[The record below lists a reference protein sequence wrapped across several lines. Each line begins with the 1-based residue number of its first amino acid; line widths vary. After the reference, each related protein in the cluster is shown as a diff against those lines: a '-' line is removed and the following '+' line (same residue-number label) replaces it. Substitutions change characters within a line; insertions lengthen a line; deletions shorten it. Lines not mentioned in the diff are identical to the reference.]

1 MKHKLKTETLRPM
14 VIRITVA
21 SMLVCVSAWSGV
33 LAQLPAVPVPVENPI
48 TEAKRV
54 LGKVLF
60 WDEQLS
66 SNNTVACGTCHRPA
80 AGGADPR
87 VGRHTGTDKGTID
100 DVWGSPGVVLMNEVG
115 EPLEHPIFGRDPQVT
130 TRITPSNFGALW
142 ANEVFW
148 DGRASSEFVDPLTG
162 DVAIA
167 SGGALENQALAPLI
181 NPAEMARPNR
191 AWDELTEKLKGVR
204 PLALARNLPADVSN
218 AIESNPDY
226 PSLFQAAF
234 YDPEITPVRIAFAIA
249 TYERTLVADQTP
261 WDLYMAG
268 DETAL
273 TEQAAFGW
281 RAFQRLHCVNCHE
294 PPLFTNNDFLN
305 IGLRLMKFDLGRQIV
320 TGDQED
326 GGEMKVPSLRNVA
339 LRPRYMHTG
348 EFSRLSEAILFYDS
362 GIALPGID
370 EIPDLGTY
378 FFDISGYDTYDLDAF
393 LRHGLVDSRVANET
407 FPFDRPTL
415 QSELEP

>member
-1 MKHKLKTETLRPM
+1 
-14 VIRITVA
+14 
-21 SMLVCVSAWSGV
+21 
-33 LAQLPAVPVPVENPI
+33 
-48 TEAKRV
+48 
-54 LGKVLF
+54 
-60 WDEQLS
+60 
-66 SNNTVACGTCHRPA
+66 
-80 AGGADPR
+80 
-87 VGRHTGTDKGTID
+87 
-100 DVWGSPGVVLMNEVG
+100 
-115 EPLEHPIFGRDPQVT
+115 
-130 TRITPSNFGALW
+130 
-142 ANEVFW
+142 
-148 DGRASSEFVDPLTG
+148 
-162 DVAIA
+162 
-167 SGGALENQALAPLI
+167 
-181 NPAEMARPNR
+181 
-191 AWDELTEKLKGVR
+191 
-204 PLALARNLPADVSN
+204 
-218 AIESNPDY
+218 
-226 PSLFQAAF
+226 
-234 YDPEITPVRIAFAIA
+234 
-249 TYERTLVADQTP
+249 
-261 WDLYMAG
+261 MAG

-294 PPLFTNNDFLN
+294 PPLFTSNDFLN

-370 EIPDLGTY
+370 DIPDLGTY